1 MTCWCFIIGGII
13 KVIVMKFGGSRCYQ
27 AIKPLMFGMIA
38 GDMFAGLFIVAT
50 GMIYYFIT
58 GEAPKP
64 YYVLPA

>member
-1 MTCWCFIIGGII
+1 
-13 KVIVMKFGGSRCYQ
+13 MKFGGSRCYQ
-27 AIKPLMFGMIA
+27 AIKPFMFGMIA

-50 GMIYYFIT
+50 GMIYYFVT